1 MNSLPPLDSLTSL
14 KLLDVSLNQ
23 LTTLPDMSS
32 LASLETLNLSL
43 NKLDGELGPDAK
55 LQGCTKLA
63 VLEVTGTGVSILMS
77 YGENPHYV
85 KLPIFSDLWKT
96 QPNL

>member
-63 VLEVTGTGVSILMS
+63 VLEVTGNALIGLGELQVKCPVQ
-77 YGENPHYV
+77 YGFKCVGFY
-85 KLPIFSDLWKT
+85 L
-96 QPNL
+96 

>member
-43 NKLDGELGPDAK
+43 NKFDGELGPDAK

-63 VLEVTGTGVSILMS
+63 VLEVTGNSLTGLGELQVTCPVQ
-77 YGENPHYV
+77 YGFNCV
-85 KLPIFSDLWKT
+85 GFTFVMI
-96 QPNL
+96 

>member
-1 MNSLPPLDSLTSL
+1 MTS
-14 KLLDVSLNQ
+14 S
-23 LTTLPDMSS
+23 P
-32 LASLETLNLSL
+32 
-43 NKLDGELGPDAK
+43 
-55 LQGCTKLA
+55 LA
-63 VLEVTGTGVSILMS
+63 VAVVGAGAAGLCAARHLAANPQVYYSGVSMLMS